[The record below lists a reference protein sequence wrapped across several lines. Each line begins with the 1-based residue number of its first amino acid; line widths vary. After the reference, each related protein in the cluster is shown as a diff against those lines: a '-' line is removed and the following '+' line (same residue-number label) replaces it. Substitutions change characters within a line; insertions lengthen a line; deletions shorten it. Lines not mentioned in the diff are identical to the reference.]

1 MLGNTIARVLNA
13 GIGLLFTVVMVNVVG
28 KLYTTKLS
36 ADTLIVVICL
46 DVRFAVKEFVISST
60 ID

>member
-1 MLGNTIARVLNA
+1 MARVLNA